1 VAKVR
6 EAGQRPRR
14 RIGLVTRFALTSAV
28 VITLLGFLVAH
39 AMHDDFR
46 SQAYSAAGGQAEALA
61 ATTAEPNI
69 GEDEIRNG
77 LTPENLSL
85 LDRAFHSAEHGF
97 FGVKIWSPDG
107 HIVYTDDHALVGA
120 QFATSHHIKDA
131 LAGNSVTSVS
141 DLAAPQNADE
151 RGHGKLLEVYV
162 PLRLTSGAD
171 PAGAFELYLPYQPIQ
186 ASISSQTNR
195 LYLIMF
201 AGLGFLY
208 IALFRLATRASRELR
223 TQADE
228 NLYQATHDALTGLAN
243 RAVLDARLEDAIDR
257 HRRDG
262 GRLALL
268 LVDLDRFK
276 EINDTLGHHSGDLLL
291 RELGPRLA
299 AVTGPGNLVARLG
312 GDEFAVL
319 LTDAEPAA
327 AIAAAQAVRSTL
339 GKPTTLANVTVEVE
353 ASVGIA
359 CWPADGGDAETV
371 LQHADV
377 AMYAAKQSRAGVMR
391 YRRETDPFSPDR
403 LRLLADLYQAVEAE
417 QFELF
422 YQPKVEIATGRVIAV
437 EALLRWRHPRRG
449 RLDPDTFIPLA
460 EPTGLIVPITTWVV
474 KTALEQLS
482 EWEAE
487 GIGTDLD
494 LAVNLSAH
502 SLHDRTLAVAVHD
515 VIAQSDIAP
524 HRVTL
529 EVTESAV
536 TADASRAQAVLESLA
551 RGGVRIAIDDFG
563 TGYTS
568 LSQVGQLPVH
578 ELKVDKTFVLGM
590 LTDHTKRAIV
600 ASIVEL
606 GRSLGLDVVAE
617 GAETSKHWE
626 MLRAL
631 GCRIGQGY
639 FVSPPLPENEF
650 RRWLAEHDGATLA
663 ADDARAPSATTRA

>member
-1 VAKVR
+1 VAEPKEAR
-6 EAGQRPRR
+6 ERR
-14 RIGLVTRFALTSAV
+14 RRRVGLVTRFALTSAV
-28 VITLLGFLVAH
+28 VITALGFLVAH
-39 AMHDDFR
+39 AMHDEFR
-46 SQAYSAAGGQAEALA
+46 AQALSAASHQARALA
-61 ATTAEPNI
+61 DTTAGPNI
-69 GEDEIRNG
+69 TQDEIRNG
-77 LTPENLSL
+77 LTAENSAS
-85 LDRAFHSAEHGF
+85 LDRSYSGEGDGF
-97 FGVKIWSPDG
+97 FRVKIWSPDG
-107 HIVYTDDHALVGA
+107 HVVYSSDRALIGT
-120 QFATSHHIKDA
+120 QFGTGDGVKMAM
-131 LAGNSVTSVS
+131 AGNSISSVS
-141 DLAAPQNADE
+141 DLSAPENADE
-151 RGHGKLLEVYV
+151 RGHGDLLGVFV
-162 PLRLTSGAD
+162 PLRLGGDAN
-171 PAGAFELYLPYQPIQ
+171 PAGVFELYLPYEPIK
-186 ASISSQTNR
+186 ASISSETNR
-195 LYLIMF
+195 LYLIMIL
-201 AGLGFLY
+201 GLSFLY
-208 IALFRLATRASRELR
+208 LALFRLAMRASRELR
-223 TQADE
+223 RQAE
-228 NLYQATHDALTGLAN
+228 QNLYQATHDALTGLAN
-243 RAVLDARLEDAIDR
+243 RAVLDARLQEAIE
-257 HRRDG
+257 RRRRG
-262 GRLALL
+262 GDQLALL

-299 AVTGPGNLVARLG
+299 AVAGSGNLVARLG

-319 LTDAEPAA
+319 LADAEPAA
-327 AIAAAQAVRSTL
+327 AIAPAQAVRAAL

-359 CWPADGGDAETV
+359 CWPADGGDAETL

-377 AMYAAKQSRAGVMR
+377 AMYAAKHSRAGVTR
-391 YRRETDPFSPDR
+391 YRQETDPFSPDR

-422 YQPKVEIATGRVIAV
+422 YQPKVEIATGRVMAV

-460 EPTGLIVPITTWVV
+460 EPTGLIVPITKWVV
-474 KTALEQLS
+474 KTALTQLS

-487 GIGTDLD
+487 GIGADLD
-494 LAVNLSAH
+494 IAVNLSAH
-502 SLHDRTLAVAVHD
+502 SLHDRSLAVAVHD
-515 VIAQSDIAP
+515 VIVQSGIAP

-551 RGGVRIAIDDFG
+551 RDGVRIAIDDFG

-626 MLRAL
+626 MLRTL
-631 GCRIGQGY
+631 GCKVGQGY
-639 FVSPPLPENEF
+639 FVSPPLPVSEF
-650 RRWLAEHDGATLA
+650 RSWLAEHDGSTLA
-663 ADDARAPSATTRA
+663 TDVDRSPSATTRA